1 MEASVRSLTGRI
13 AGLARARSDW
23 ACTCSREGQILRYYR
38 CQATINKRFNGS
50 VSGSAQRLP
59 VSIFCFTEGLC
70 EGEQVVLKP
79 VLAEVEQ
86 DTNEETPL
94 ASEAIFAEEL
104 AEATAAQGP
113 GPARQVTALH

>member
-1 MEASVRSLTGRI
+1 M
-13 AGLARARSDW
+13 
-23 ACTCSREGQILRYYR
+23 
-38 CQATINKRFNGS
+38 
-50 VSGSAQRLP
+50 SGSAQGLP
-59 VSIFCFTEGLC
+59 VSIFCFTEGLR

-94 ASEAIFAEEL
+94 VSETTFPRRL
-104 AEATAAQGP
+104 PMRPRRPGP

>member
-23 ACTCSREGQILRYYR
+23 ACTCSREGQILCYYR

>member
-1 MEASVRSLTGRI
+1 M
-13 AGLARARSDW
+13 
-23 ACTCSREGQILRYYR
+23 
-38 CQATINKRFNGS
+38 
-50 VSGSAQRLP
+50 
-59 VSIFCFTEGLC
+59 SIFCFTEGLR

-94 ASEAIFAEEL
+94 VSEATFADEL
-104 AEATAAQGP
+104 ADASAPAP

>member
-1 MEASVRSLTGRI
+1 M
-13 AGLARARSDW
+13 
-23 ACTCSREGQILRYYR
+23 
-38 CQATINKRFNGS
+38 
-50 VSGSAQRLP
+50 SGSAQRLP

-113 GPARQVTALH
+113 GPARQVTALHWSVRLRGLDRASRWHSASWNDCFGGKGPKER